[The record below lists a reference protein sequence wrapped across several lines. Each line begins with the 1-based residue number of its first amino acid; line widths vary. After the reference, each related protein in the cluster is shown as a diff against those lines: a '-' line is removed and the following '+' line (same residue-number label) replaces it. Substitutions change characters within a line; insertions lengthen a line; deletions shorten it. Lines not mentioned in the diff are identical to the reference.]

1 MSLNKNAEIKQF
13 LFQLF
18 VIPGTVDSNHAV
30 QNMQLFCEKYLKGM
44 YEIEIVNI
52 NEHPAWAMKENIFAL
67 PLLIKKMP
75 LPEDRLIGDLSDTKK
90 ILKMLRIE
98 S

>member
-1 MSLNKNAEIKQF
+1 MEIEQF
-13 LFQLF
+13 VFQLF
-18 VIPGTVDSNHAV
+18 VIPGTVDSNHAIKNI
-30 QNMQLFCEKYLKGM
+30 QMFCEKYLKGM
-44 YEIEIVNI
+44 YEIEIIQI

-75 LPEDRLIGDLSDTKK
+75 LPEDRLIGDLSDTNK

>member
-1 MSLNKNAEIKQF
+1 MSLNKNIEIKQF

-18 VIPGTVDSNHAV
+18 VIPGTVDSTHAV
-30 QNMQLFCEKYLKGM
+30 QNMKLFCEKYLKGM

-52 NEHPAWAMKENIFAL
+52 NEHPARAMKENIIAL

-75 LPEDRLIGDLSDTKK
+75 LPEDRLIGDLSDTKN